1 MTTKN
6 SSQNLINPFG
16 LLQDILAKL
25 FFRYGFFIAKHPR
38 PFIIIPVLV
47 TLLLMF
53 GILNL
58 RIEDDLRLLYSP
70 EHSMSRLEYQVHK
83 EFSGDSVNSSY
94 VAIALEAAPPNS
106 NLELNDGTSSTDKQ
120 ASTTP
125 SPINWRNML
134 RHEIALSITGLQQFI
149 MHNMTVDLPDGSYHF
164 GNDICTRN
172 ALCPLSNVLV
182 QLFFDAYFS
191 EKLRKD
197 PRIELHWPILKFFEN
212 KMFMPTNFY
221 GVELN
226 KSEGN
231 SDGFDAIS
239 SIQVVHLV
247 YHIAG
252 TEKYTAEEVGIAV
265 EKSLKQALAERE
277 HLLRYSLFSLAILK
291 AEMQKNTTYT
301 LPYISLTLILLVTFT
316 ACSCMT
322 GDCITSKPLE
332 ALLGIFSSSL
342 AIGSSAGLLL
352 MLGVPFIHQVTV
364 VPFLAFAIG
373 VDDTY
378 VMLGAWQDT
387 KRNLSPEKR
396 MALSLEEAGSA
407 ITVTSL
413 TSFLS
418 FGIGTFSATPAIS
431 IFCKFIAIAVLFDYI
446 YQITF
451 FAAVMALG
459 GRREAAGH
467 HCVFLWRRM
476 PKEQICKVINF
487 YHIIF

>member
-94 VAIALEAAPPNS
+94 VAIALEAAPPTP
-106 NLELNDGTSSTDKQ
+106 NLELNDGSTDVHKQSST
-120 ASTTP
+120 TH
-125 SPINWRNML
+125 SPINWKNML

-301 LPYISLTLILLVTFT
+301 LPYISLTLILLVT
-316 ACSCMT
+316 
-322 GDCITSKPLE
+322 
-332 ALLGIFSSSL
+332 
-342 AIGSSAGLLL
+342 
-352 MLGVPFIHQVTV
+352 V

-467 HCVFLWRRM
+467 HCIFLWRRM
-476 PKEQICKVINF
+476 PKEQICKVIMREILSDNF
-487 YHIIF
+487 LNNNYV

>member
-38 PFIIIPVLV
+38 PFIIIPV
-47 TLLLMF
+47 
-53 GILNL
+53 
-58 RIEDDLRLLYSP
+58 DDLRLLYSP

-94 VAIALEAAPPNS
+94 VAIALEAAPPPS
-106 NLELNDGTSSTDKQ
+106 NPELSDGTSSTDKQ
-120 ASTTP
+120 SSTTP

-247 YHIAG
+247 YHVAG

-459 GRREAAGH
+459 GRREDAGH

-476 PKEQICKVINF
+476 PKEQICKVNYERNF
-487 YHIIF
+487 IR